1 MTTLLLRLSA
11 PMQAWG
17 TQSNFTNRDTGHTPS
32 KSGVIGLL
40 CAALGRPR
48 TAAID
53 DLAALRLGVR
63 IDQAGVIRRDFHTA
77 GMGGVYKVS
86 GGVKDDLVVSH
97 RYYLADARFLVG
109 LEGDARLLAELQA
122 ALQRP
127 VWSLFLGRKAFTPA
141 ERIWL
146 PDGLQATSLIDTL
159 SMYPWL
165 GSGAR
170 PEHLHLLVDD
180 PAGAIVRND
189 HPISFAQRR
198 FLPRRMTRL
207 SILTPAEED

>member
-17 TQSNFTNRDTGHTPS
+17 TQSNFTNRDTGHEPS

-48 TAAID
+48 TATID
-53 DLAALRLGVR
+53 DLVTLRMGVR

-86 GGVKDDLVVSH
+86 GGVKTDLVISN
-97 RYYLADARFLVG
+97 RYYLADAKFLVG
-109 LEGDARLLAELQA
+109 LEGDATLLTELQA
-122 ALQRP
+122 ALQHP
-127 VWSLFLGRKAFTPA
+127 VWTLFLGRKAFIPA

-146 PDGLQATSLIDTL
+146 PDGLQPTNLIDTL
-159 SMYPWL
+159 SRYPWL
-165 GSGAR
+165 GSGSQ
-170 PEHLHLLVDD
+170 PEYLRVLVDD
-180 PAGAIVRND
+180 PAGTIMRND
-189 HPISFAQRR
+189 YPVSFAQRR
-198 FLPRRMTRL
+198 FLPRHVT
-207 SILTPAEED
+207 SLTIPMPLEED